1 MRVAVKKTDNDKPL
15 PLKGIR
21 IIDLATFVAAP
32 FAASILSEFG
42 AEVIKVEKPE
52 TGDSLRKFGTPTP
65 RGDGL
70 TWLTEA
76 RNKKSIT
83 LSLSDPEG
91 QKIFKKL
98 AKGADIVCEN
108 FRPGTL
114 EKWGIG
120 WEKLHTINPRLILLR
135 ISGYGQTGP
144 YKDRPAFARIAHAFG
159 ALTYLTGMPDGP
171 PLTPGSTSLADY
183 ISGLY
188 GAVGIMLALRSRDSS
203 GEGQMID
210 VALYESVFRVLDE
223 IATAYAWD
231 GNVRPRLGLHTSNA
245 CPHGHFETADG
256 EWISIACTNDK
267 MFERFCFVMEQPEL
281 SSKDKFAS
289 YLTRIEKADSV
300 NAIVSKWF
308 KSINREEA
316 LSRCLNGGVPVAPIN
331 SIADVF
337 DDPHYKD
344 RKTLI
349 SVHEPT
355 LNRDITIP
363 APLPRL
369 SETPGE
375 VRNLGPTLGNFN
387 KQIYTEELNLSDR
400 EVANLKK
407 RGVI

>member
-1 MRVAVKKTDNDKPL
+1 MSTNVTKPTKKKSL
-15 PLKGIR
+15 PLSGIR

-32 FAASILSEFG
+32 FAASVLSEFG
-42 AEVIKVEKPE
+42 AEVIKVEKPN

-76 RNKKSIT
+76 RNKQSIT
-83 LSLSDPEG
+83 LNLQKPEG
-91 QKIFKKL
+91 QEIFKKL
-98 AKGADIVCEN
+98 AKTADIVCEN

-120 WEKLHTINPRLILLR
+120 WETLHKINPQLILLR

-159 ALTYLTGMPDGP
+159 ALTHLTGMPDGP

-188 GAVGIMLALRSRDSS
+188 GAVGILLALRNRDVS

-231 GNVRPRLGLHTSNA
+231 GNIRPRLGLHTSNA

-256 EWISIACTNDK
+256 KWISIACTNDK
-267 MFERFCFVMEQPEL
+267 MFERFTVVMKRPEL
-281 SSKDKFAS
+281 SNKDQYAS
-289 YLTRIEKADSV
+289 YLTRIEKADDLNS
-300 NAIVSKWF
+300 IVATWF
-308 KSINREEA
+308 KGINREDA
-316 LSRCLNGGVPVAPIN
+316 LSLCLQGGVPVSPVN

-337 DDPHYKD
+337 EDPHYNE
-344 RKTLI
+344 RETLI
-349 SVHEPT
+349 SVYEPT
-355 LNRDITIP
+355 LDQDIVVP

-369 SETPGE
+369 SSTPGE
-375 VRNLGPTLGNFN
+375 IRNLGPTLGDSN
-387 KQIYTEELNLSDR
+387 KKIFEEELKLSQVEITSLR
-400 EVANLKK
+400 N
-407 RGVI
+407 RGII